1 MKEHKAISNVKSIQ
15 QEKESI
21 KSITKGNQVA
31 VSMDSI
37 IIGRQVH
44 EGDFLYSFIPEN
56 DFRKLKN
63 LAKFLSKGEIEL
75 LKEIAEKMRKD
86 NPMWGV

>member
-1 MKEHKAISNVKSIQ
+1 MSCLIDK
-15 QEKESI
+15 
-21 KSITKGNQVA
+21 TKCTFWKV
-31 VSMDSI
+31 I
-37 IIGRQVH
+37 
-44 EGDFLYSFIPEN
+44 DFLYSFIPEN

>member
-1 MKEHKAISNVKSIQ
+1 
-15 QEKESI
+15 
-21 KSITKGNQVA
+21 
-31 VSMDSI
+31 MDSI